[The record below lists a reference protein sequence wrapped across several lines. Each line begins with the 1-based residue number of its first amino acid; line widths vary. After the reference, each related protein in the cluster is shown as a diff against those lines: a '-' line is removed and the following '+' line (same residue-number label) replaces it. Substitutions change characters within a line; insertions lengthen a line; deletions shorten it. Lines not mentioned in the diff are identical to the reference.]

1 MRQSLCWCARWGTR
15 FRLPSVNWQAFLR
28 RLVALAVCL
37 ALCGCGGRKRV
48 RLPTA
53 ARLGSTEIGVA
64 SWYGYPYHGRRAAN
78 GEIYDMEKM
87 TAAHRTLPFGTWIR
101 VKNLENNQTID
112 VRIIDRGPFVK
123 GRFLDLSRAAAA
135 SIAMIG
141 PGTAKVKITV
151 IAAPALVEIA
161 TPTPPPPALVAPGQF
176 AVQVGAFSDRNNAE
190 RIRSSME
197 RLYGSAR
204 IVMRDG
210 RPALWR
216 VLVGSEATP
225 EDAEALAV
233 RIRSSGEI
241 RADAAF
247 VVRIDSSPAIN
258 TL

>member
-1 MRQSLCWCARWGTR
+1 VK
-15 FRLPSVNWQAFLR
+15 PSVYL
-28 RLVALAVCL
+28 ALLVCL
-37 ALCGCGGRKRV
+37 ALSGCGGRKRV
-48 RLPTA
+48 HLPTA
-53 ARLGSTEIGVA
+53 ARLGSTETGVA

-87 TAAHRTLPFGTWIR
+87 TAAHRTLPFGTWVR
-101 VKNLENNQTID
+101 VKNLENNQTVD
-112 VRIIDRGPFVK
+112 VRITDRGPFVK

-141 PGTAKVKITV
+141 PGTAKVRVTV

-161 TPTPPPPALVAPGQF
+161 TPVPPPPALVTPTGQF

-233 RIRSSGEI
+233 RIRTGGEV

-247 VVRIDSSPAIN
+247 VVRIDSEPGAD